1 MVVVDIVEVLL
12 LLLLLLLLFLLIAG
26 ETMGQGRTP
35 LGIEELR
42 ARGIEG
48 EYNPF
53 LHMEAQLHYIYSELA
68 FEYLLFW
75 RYKTLNS
82 VRKIQMFNSPSK
94 KAK

>member
-1 MVVVDIVEVLL
+1 MVVVEIVEVLL

-48 EYNPF
+48 GYNPS
-53 LHMEAQLHYIYSELA
+53 LNMEAQLHYIASW
-68 FEYLLFW
+68 LLNTCFFGVT
-75 RYKTLNS
+75 KL
-82 VRKIQMFNSPSK
+82 
-94 KAK
+94 